1 MASIICSRL
10 KVRRLPNMVIGGYD
24 KDMVSTA
31 LGAGAS
37 EAGRNAA
44 TAAIAELKAGKPI
57 FNGQVNSNTGKAIT
71 ARDTRLYGSVLEPA
85 ASLVG
90 GILGTVW
97 TCA

>member
-1 MASIICSRL
+1 
-10 KVRRLPNMVIGGYD
+10 MVIGGYD

-71 ARDTRLYGSVLEPA
+71 DRDTGLYDSFLEHA
-85 ASLVG
+85 DCLVE
-90 GILGTVW
+90 GIVGTV
-97 TCA
+97 